1 MTMTGLNTGS
11 VNKVLQAKQ
20 NKVMEMSKT
29 ILPPTVGG
37 KDVRSAKQKLADQHT
52 IRFDVAQKQLFE
64 RSLEKHNEEMQL
76 IRSITQE
83 QRATNMTKLMENKTF
98 M

>member
-64 RSLEKHNEEMQL
+64 RSIEKHNEEMQL

>member
-1 MTMTGLNTGS
+1 MTMTSLNTGS